1 MVHYQNTTAACRAV
15 MAAFRFE
22 FVADHAESFSTVFRA
37 IVKTPELRGFTRV
50 FKHYVE
56 IEVAAEEKLKVPED

>member
-1 MVHYQNTTAACRAV
+1 

-56 IEVAAEEKLKVPED
+56 IEVAAKEKLKVPED